1 MVNPSLL
8 YDSIRQSF
16 HGTETLHIKSLDDER
31 IHVVD
36 FLMRRLP
43 GEERELVERFFSYFT
58 REVFQKGDI
67 IWRQGDKSDSAKVL
81 VSGDLISSLE
91 NEAGTTE
98 SISVGSVIG
107 ESGLVDNQN
116 RNSTVRAVTKSV
128 MYNLSRK
135 SWELLKD
142 KDPRCAHL
150 LYRIVVRY
158 LMLRVQHCSNRIF
171 ETRCLPI

>member
-16 HGTETLHIKSLDDER
+16 HGTDTLHIRSLDEER
-31 IHVVD
+31 IHAVD
-36 FLMRRLP
+36 FLMRRCP
-43 GEERELVERFFSYFT
+43 GEERALVERFFSYFS
-58 REVFQKGDI
+58 REVFQEGATL
-67 IWRQGDKSDSAKVL
+67 WRQGAKSDCAKVL

-98 SISVGSVIG
+98 AISIGSVIG

-116 RNSTVRAVTKSV
+116 RNSTVQAKAESV
-128 MYNLSRK
+128 LYSLSRE
-135 SWELLKD
+135 SWELLKE

-150 LYRIVVRY
+150 LYHIVVRY